1 MKDDIKISIVAV
13 CYNHSKFAVET
24 LESIVNQTYK
34 SIQFIIID
42 DCSTDNSV
50 EVINNW
56 IKENNIPCVFIKNNP
71 NLGLCK
77 TLNKALTQ
85 VEGELVQLIACD
97 DVLALDKIEKNVEVF
112 NNHPGIALVH
122 SNAHNIDENGNPLF
136 THYYDFEKI
145 GFSGPCNYLSQLL
158 KDNLVNA
165 PTILYKTEA
174 IRKVGG
180 FDESLFY
187 EDWDMLIRLS
197 EHYDF
202 CAMNESLVKK
212 RILATSISNDDNNKI
227 KMYNSSL
234 SILFTLL
241 KKHRKYSITIIKT
254 IIKQIDRLIDLNAA
268 TRKQLYFKM
277 YHGKSLYA
285 FYLITLSLI
294 GFNQKKSIELKK
306 KLIGR

>member
-1 MKDDIKISIVAV
+1 
-13 CYNHSKFAVET
+13 
-24 LESIVNQTYK
+24 
-34 SIQFIIID
+34 
-42 DCSTDNSV
+42 
-50 EVINNW
+50 
-56 IKENNIPCVFIKNNP
+56 
-71 NLGLCK
+71 
-77 TLNKALTQ
+77 
-85 VEGELVQLIACD
+85 
-97 DVLALDKIEKNVEVF
+97 
-112 NNHPGIALVH
+112 
-122 SNAHNIDENGNPLF
+122 
-136 THYYDFEKI
+136 
-145 GFSGPCNYLSQLL
+145 L

-234 SILFTLL
+234 SILFSLL
-241 KKHRKYSITIIKT
+241 QKHKKYSNTIKRT

-268 TRKQLYFKM
+268 TRKHLYFKM
-277 YHGKSLYA
+277 YQGKSLYA
-285 FYLITLSLI
+285 FYLITLSFI
-294 GFNQKKSIELKK
+294 GFDQKKSIALKK

>member
-1 MKDDIKISIVAV
+1 MKDDIKVSIVAV
-13 CYNHSKFAVET
+13 CYNHAKFAVET
-24 LESIVNQTYK
+24 LESIVNQTYNN
-34 SIQFIIID
+34 IQLIIID

-50 EVINNW
+50 EIINNW
-56 IKENNIPCVFIKNNP
+56 IDKNNITCTFITNNP
-71 NLGLCK
+71 NQGLCK
-77 TLNKALTQ
+77 TLNKALTH

-97 DVLALDKIEKNVEVF
+97 DVLDLNKIKKNLEVF
-112 NNHPGIALVH
+112 FKNPAIALVH
-122 SNAHNIDENGNPLF
+122 SNADNIDENGNPLD
-136 THYYDFEKI
+136 THYYDFDNI
-145 GFSGPCNYLSQLL
+145 GFSGPCNYLTQLL

-212 RILATSISNDDNNKI
+212 RILATSISNNDNNKI

-234 SILFTLL
+234 SILFSLL
-241 KKHRKYSITIIKT
+241 NKHKKYSNTIKRT

-285 FYLITLSLI
+285 FYLITLSFF
-294 GFNQKKSIELKK
+294 GFDQKKSIALKK

>member
-1 MKDDIKISIVAV
+1 
-13 CYNHSKFAVET
+13 
-24 LESIVNQTYK
+24 
-34 SIQFIIID
+34 
-42 DCSTDNSV
+42 
-50 EVINNW
+50 
-56 IKENNIPCVFIKNNP
+56 
-71 NLGLCK
+71 
-77 TLNKALTQ
+77 
-85 VEGELVQLIACD
+85 
-97 DVLALDKIEKNVEVF
+97 
-112 NNHPGIALVH
+112 
-122 SNAHNIDENGNPLF
+122 
-136 THYYDFEKI
+136 
-145 GFSGPCNYLSQLL
+145 
-158 KDNLVNA
+158 
-165 PTILYKTEA
+165 LYKTEA
-174 IRKVGG
+174 IRNVGG

-202 CAMNESLVKK
+202 CALNESLVKK
-212 RILATSISNDDNNKI
+212 RILATSISNDETNKI

-285 FYLITLSLI
+285 LYLIILSFL
-294 GFNQKKSIELKK
+294 GLDQKKSNILKK